1 MSNLPLLVGVS
12 GKLQGQRYSIPPQ
25 GLRVGRQAGN
35 EVLLEDTGVSRQHA
49 RLIFHN
55 GALWV
60 QDMGSRNGVFVNDTR
75 VQAHRQLSPGDKIRI
90 GNTVFEVRLDEPG
103 ADRSVSVAAPP
114 AATGRRA
121 PKKGGLR
128 ILPLAIAAIVV
139 IGLVAL
145 VAMAGSRTV
154 KMADPVEDDEVSS
167 LLQSTLGGPG
177 DGAVGEAGAG
187 SQGSAVE
194 VPVDASLHSLL
205 SGDDGSSSTPTMVT
219 GGSDIQEEWP
229 DPPPGMSSRELVEK
243 AHGLYNAQRLHDAL
257 VAYHQAQ
264 MLDASCEICA
274 RRIDRLNTEITEKI
288 SEHFDAGLRYY
299 DDMQFQQAVA
309 SWEMVLLL
317 APNETSRSHQ
327 QAKEYL
333 EKAQAQMTRQ
343 Y

>member
-12 GKLQGQRYSIPPQ
+12 GKLQGQRYNIPPQ

-35 EVLLEDTGVSRQHA
+35 EILLDDTGVSRQHA

-60 QDMGSRNGVFVNDTR
+60 QDMGSRNGVFVNETR
-75 VQAHRQLSPGDKIRI
+75 VQAHRQLAPGDKIRI
-90 GNTVFEVRLDEPG
+90 GNSVLEVRLDEPA
-103 ADRSVSVAAPP
+103 ADRSVSVAAPRP
-114 AATGRRA
+114 VASGG
-121 PKKGGLR
+121 KGKGLR
-128 ILPLAIAAIVV
+128 LAPLIIAAVVV

-145 VAMAGSRTV
+145 VAMAGGRTV
-154 KMADPVEDDEVSS
+154 KMADPAPDDDGVSS
-167 LLQSTLGGPG
+167 LLATTVEGLEGTH
-177 DGAVGEAGAG
+177 DGAG
-187 SQGSAVE
+187 SEAGQPGPLE
-194 VPVDASLHSLL
+194 VPTDATLHSLL
-205 SGDDGSSSTPTMVT
+205 E
-219 GGSDIQEEWP
+219 GGSDQPATPTLGTASDIQDEWP

-243 AHGLYNAQRLHDAL
+243 AHGLYNAGRLHDAL

-264 MLDASCEICA
+264 MLDNACEICA

-299 DDMQFQQAVA
+299 DDMQFQQALA

-317 APNETSRSHQ
+317 APNPQSRSHQ
-327 QAKEYL
+327 QAEEYL
-333 EKAQAQMTRQ
+333 EKARSQMSRQ